1 MKLAYH
7 VSVKCKQA
15 TPANIHTEV
24 ACSLLNKCED
34 TSKVSLSH
42 WNTLFYDILAADY
55 CICRLE
61 RVAKREKHFA
71 QNQYNKPSHPT
82 PTLSTSPQ
90 YSVLVQCT
98 LFCSWQWKAPENVI
112 TSITESMSWQSEDES
127 QRLHCEGTVQIH
139 IPWGANKP
147 QIGGFSSSSRL
158 PWSYWQQRQALVVWC
173 GNACLHQRCPRIL
186 MQRAMLSL
194 ALHFMIIIIIFTTI
208 HLVDWKKKKWLDDK
222 DGGAKFLLANQN
234 SLFTCHIHQN
244 GFRFPTSKKEKKG
257 TK

>member
-24 ACSLLNKCED
+24 AWSILNKRED
-34 TSKVSLSH
+34 TSKVSLPH

-90 YSVLVQCT
+90 YSVRVQCT

-112 TSITESMSWQSEDES
+112 TSITENVSWQSEDES
-127 QRLHCEGTVQIH
+127 QWLHCERTVQIH

-147 QIGGFSSSSRL
+147 QIGGFSSNLRL
-158 PWSYWQQRQALVVWC
+158 PLSYWQQRQALAVWC

-194 ALHFMIIIIIFTTI
+194 ALRFMIIIILTTI
-208 HLVDWKKKKWLDDK
+208 HLED
-222 DGGAKFLLANQN
+222 
-234 SLFTCHIHQN
+234 
-244 GFRFPTSKKEKKG
+244 
-257 TK
+257 